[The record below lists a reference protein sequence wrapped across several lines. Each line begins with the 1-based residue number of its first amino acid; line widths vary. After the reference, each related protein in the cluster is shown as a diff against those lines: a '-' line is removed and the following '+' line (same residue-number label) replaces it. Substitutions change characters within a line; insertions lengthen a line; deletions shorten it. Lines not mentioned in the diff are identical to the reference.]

1 MEAIEIIALS
11 ISSALA
17 TACGIG
23 GGAVYSSFLL
33 GVQDFEPSEAFPIS
47 ICIIMFCGV
56 ITFINRIIDKYEH
69 PKTNFVNYELSI
81 LFGPAMIL
89 GVKFGTICNMIL
101 NKMIL
106 TFLLAAILVNS
117 IFKNLKNIHK
127 TKEKEEKYDQEL
139 LMAENNGGL
148 EEALIPKSQRK
159 TFNEIISNTE
169 RGQILTSDEK
179 SLLKQDEMPLRPGR
193 LAFILVLQILLLGDQ
208 LLEGN
213 LNLSSWIGVVRCS
226 STYWF
231 IFGGYIV
238 VSIIMLLIGYK
249 MAKTHFNLRRKLPV
263 KYSGLKLD
271 YLNDHIYSII
281 FNAFLTGLMSPTV
294 GIGGGMIL
302 NPILAN
308 LGLEPKEASSTSNF
322 LIISN
327 SIASTILFL
336 CSGQLNF
343 TFTILLGTPCIIC
356 AFIGSFFILSYISR
370 TKKSSFLLVIM
381 FYIMISSLFL
391 LGFKI
396 YLEWDNINIGGLLMI
411 NPYC

>member
-11 ISSALA
+11 LSSALA

-56 ITFINRIIDKYEH
+56 ITFINRIIDKYEN
-69 PKTNFVNYELSI
+69 PKSKFVNYELSI
-81 LFGPAMIL
+81 LFAPAMIL
-89 GVKFGTICNMIL
+89 GVKIGTICNMIL
-101 NKMIL
+101 NEMVL
-106 TFLLAAILVNS
+106 TFLLAAILLNS
-117 IFKNLKNIHK
+117 IYKNLNNIHK
-127 TKEKEEKYDQEL
+127 AKEKEEKYDQEL

-159 TFNEIISNTE
+159 TFNEIISSTD
-169 RGQILTSDEK
+169 RGQFLNSDEK
-179 SLLKQDEMPLRPGR
+179 SLIKQDEMPIRPGR
-193 LAFILVLQILLLGDQ
+193 LAFILILQILLVGDQ

-213 LNLSSWIGVVRCS
+213 LNLASWIGVVRCS

-231 IFGGYIV
+231 IFGGYIL
-238 VSIIMLLIGYK
+238 VSLIMLLIGYK
-249 MAKTHFNLRRKLPV
+249 MAKTHFNLRKKIPL

-271 YLNDHIYSII
+271 YLNEHIYSII
-281 FNAFLTGLMSPTV
+281 LGSFITGLVSPTV
-294 GIGGGMIL
+294 GLGGGMIL
-302 NPILAN
+302 NPILGN
-308 LGLEPKEASSTSNF
+308 LGLDPKEASSTSNF
-322 LIISN
+322 MVISN

-343 TFTILLGTPCIIC
+343 SFTILLGIPCVIC

-381 FYIMISSLFL
+381 LYIMISSLL
-391 LGFKI
+391 LLLFKI
-396 YLEWDNINIGGLLMI
+396 YLEKDNINVKGLLKI